1 MISIITRYFLKAALF
16 MGCFFVYSCEN
27 DISEV
32 NNFMKKKTGVEEAL
46 DVNIYL
52 SKEGIMKA
60 RLQSPFMLRHLE
72 EPSKT
77 GVDSPYVEFPRTL
90 HVDFYNDSLK
100 IESMLDAHYARYREY
115 EDKVYLKDSVVVIN
129 IEKRDTLKTD
139 ELWWDQNTQEFYT
152 DKNVRIYEPDKT
164 IFGTGLRAK
173 QDLTSYDIFNITG
186 VVLTSGNLE

>member
-1 MISIITRYFLKAALF
+1 
-16 MGCFFVYSCEN
+16 
-27 DISEV
+27 
-32 NNFMKKKTGVEEAL
+32 
-46 DVNIYL
+46 
-52 SKEGIMKA
+52 
-60 RLQSPFMLRHLE
+60 
-72 EPSKT
+72 
-77 GVDSPYVEFPRTL
+77 
-90 HVDFYNDSLK
+90 
-100 IESMLDAHYARYREY
+100 MLDAHYARYREY